1 MSRQLSYRGLQ
12 AFRLTM
18 LTGSVSAAA
27 ATMNLSQPA
36 VSRLLKE
43 LELDTTLRLFDR
55 TSGRL
60 VPTLQAGQLL
70 EEVER
75 SFVGLDRI
83 AAATRD
89 IARGR
94 RGTLSVSVLPILA
107 HSLFP
112 RVLADFTRQMP
123 AVSVRFDS
131 VGSQTVT
138 QQIMTGQYD
147 MGFVSISVPLAD
159 LEILRRHR
167 LACRCILPP
176 GHRLEGC
183 SVITPSDLQGETLI
197 SASRRTLMDTQ
208 IQALLNRNG
217 IEVSMPIETPLLPL
231 ASLLVLE
238 GAGLAIVD
246 AITAAHHE
254 RLGGIA
260 VDFEPLIALEL
271 AIVQRRNA
279 PKSGVATAL
288 IEIFDQHMAPYLR
301 PARHEAPGAA

>member
-1 MSRQLSYRGLQ
+1 MPRQLSYRGLQ

-27 ATMNLSQPA
+27 GTLNLSQPA

-43 LELDTTLRLFDR
+43 LELDTRLSLFDR

-112 RVLADFTRQMP
+112 RVLVDFARQMP
-123 AVSVRFDS
+123 GVSVRFDS
-131 VGSQTVT
+131 SGSQTVA

-147 MGFVSISVPLAD
+147 IGFVSLSVPLAD
-159 LEILRRHR
+159 LDITRRYR

-176 GHRLEGC
+176 EHRLRGH
-183 SVITPSDLQGETLI
+183 SVITPQDLQGETLVG
-197 SASRRTLMDTQ
+197 ASRRTLMDTQ
-208 IQALLNRNG
+208 VQAMLNRNG
-217 IEVSMPIETPLLPL
+217 IEVSMPVETPLLPL

-254 RLGGIA
+254 RLGGVA
-260 VDFEPLIALEL
+260 VNFEPSVELEL
-271 AIVQRRNA
+271 AVVRRRDA
-279 PKSGVATAL
+279 PQSGAEAAL
-288 IEIFDQHMAPYLR
+288 MDIFDERMAPYLH
-301 PARHEAPGAA
+301 ASA

>member
-27 ATMNLSQPA
+27 ATLNLSQPA

-43 LELDTTLRLFDR
+43 LELDTGLRLFDR

-83 AAATRD
+83 AAATRE

-123 AVSVRFDS
+123 GVSVRFDS
-131 VGSQTVT
+131 AGSQTVT

-147 MGFVSISVPLAD
+147 IGFVSISVPLAD
-159 LEILRRHR
+159 LDITRRYR

-176 GHRLEGC
+176 GHRLQGRD
-183 SVITPSDLQGETLI
+183 VITPSDLQGETLV

-208 IQALLNRNG
+208 VQALLNRNG

-260 VDFEPLIALEL
+260 VAFEPLIELEL
-271 AIVQRRNA
+271 AVVQRRDA
-279 PKSGVATAL
+279 LRGSAETAL
-288 IEIFDQHMAPYLR
+288 MNIVDHHMAPYLHSA
-301 PARHEAPGAA
+301 ARAAPG

>member
-27 ATMNLSQPA
+27 ATLNLSQPA

-43 LELDTTLRLFDR
+43 LELDTGLSLFDR

-112 RVLADFTRQMP
+112 RVLVDFARQMP
-123 AVSVRFDS
+123 GISVRFDS
-131 VGSQTVT
+131 AGSQTVT

-147 MGFVSISVPLAD
+147 IGFVSLSVPLAD
-159 LEILRRHR
+159 LEITRRYR
-167 LACRCILPP
+167 LACRCILPA
-176 GHRLEGC
+176 GHRLHGKA
-183 SVITPSDLQGETLI
+183 VITPQDLQGETLV

-208 IQALLNRNG
+208 VQAMLNRNG
-217 IEVSMPIETPLLPL
+217 IEVSMTIETPLLPL

-254 RLGGIA
+254 RLGGVA
-260 VDFEPLIALEL
+260 ANFEPSVELEL
-271 AIVQRRNA
+271 AVVRRRDA
-279 PKSGVATAL
+279 PQSGAEKAL
-288 IEIFDQHMAPYLR
+288 MEIFDLRMTPYLR
-301 PARHEAPGAA
+301 SSM